1 MNAKDAKPTQHC
13 LCGEFA
19 LLPSCT
25 YPIYEIYGWGEPD
38 NIKRLEVL
46 PRDTYVPGNL
56 YGEVWEVTWT
66 REHVWRHYYIVEY
79 DCEKT
84 RTYPCTDANGNATT
98 CTETYI
104 GTCTRT
110 EYYEMATN
118 DTRVDR
124 VAVTLKAK
132 ENSKTSICLDYT
144 DTT

>member
-1 MNAKDAKPTQHC
+1 MVPMHY
-13 LCGEFA
+13 
-19 LLPSCT
+19 SCT
-25 YPIYEIYGWGEPD
+25 YSIYEIYGWGEPD
-38 NIKRLEVL
+38 NMRRLEVL

-66 REHVWRHYYIVEY
+66 RKHVWRHYYKVKY

-84 RTYPCTDANGNATT
+84 RTYSCTDSEGNPDT

-110 EYYEMATN
+110 EYYEMTAI
-118 DTRVDR
+118 DTRVDK

-132 ENSKTSICLDYT
+132 ENSKTSTAIPVLSPT
-144 DTT
+144 AFF